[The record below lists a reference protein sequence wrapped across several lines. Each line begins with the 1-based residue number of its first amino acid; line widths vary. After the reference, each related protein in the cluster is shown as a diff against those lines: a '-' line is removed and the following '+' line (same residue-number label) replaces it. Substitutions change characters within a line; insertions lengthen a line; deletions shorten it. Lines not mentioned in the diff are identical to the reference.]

1 MRWQVDLTMYVEA
14 DEESEEE
21 VRILADQAAKQIV
34 LRLGDG
40 PHSIA
45 RWIPGITSAF
55 VSEAEF
61 VLIYDPYDPNERHAN
76 GHSPITYTGDA

>member
-1 MRWQVDLTMYVEA
+1 MRWQVDLTMYIEA
-14 DEESEEE
+14 EEE
-21 VRILADQAAKQIV
+21 DEDLVRSLADQAAKQIV

-45 RWIPGITSAF
+45 RWLPGITRNRRFGLRSHPF

-61 VLIYDPYDPNERHAN
+61 VSIWKEDE
-76 GHSPITYTGDA
+76 